1 MSIKS
6 DYTSEQVAL
15 ISSTEQSK
23 TRHSPSHLNIPSR
36 AFKSAWT
43 IAALLF
49 AFLTIY
55 PIFGGIVVTN
65 DDLKF
70 VRGEDAVGS
79 LSDIVRS
86 AWLHSKSFR
95 PLELLV
101 ASMCDAVTLECWFV
115 VPIQLLGLLTVAG
128 GIVAMCKRV
137 LHHSPI
143 AAPLILIWVFLS
155 PSTMSSLWQMD
166 TCSQTWSAALGLWC
180 AILTWDV
187 FIAVQRGEKIWKE
200 MLVLFVIAAL
210 GMNIKETFYGWICG
224 ITLGWTIASVVCWR
238 KDFRPSLRAALPLIP
253 IVIIPLIAVVLRYK
267 FGGLGAQTNLDGDI
281 TGRYQFSLGENLLI
295 NASVSMFGIFINGP
309 IHLFTDEA
317 ASLFLRAICP
327 LSGLAAGILLLSAIA
342 LRILHG
348 KSNQEIALSPILL
361 AVGVCICSLLA
372 TLALGTVS
380 DMYGFGA
387 NIGSGILLV
396 TSILILWDPIDGG
409 DQKMFRALVYCA
421 AVTLCLTGVYGIAS
435 RTYQFSMT
443 WQYTRTLNEMVLAH
457 IASLPPVAPDAQPV
471 IFYFTDSCCTGH
483 TFGQIMIPLNQSM
496 GTESVEVWLNRNY
509 PKQKILFVIGRPLV
523 IREGIDLVVDC
534 DTLPRRGDW

>member
-1 MSIKS
+1 M
-6 DYTSEQVAL
+6 AL
-15 ISSTEQSK
+15 NLSTEQS
-23 TRHSPSHLNIPSR
+23 TTHHAASHINTSSR

-55 PIFGGIVVTN
+55 PIFGYIVVTN

-70 VRGEDAVGS
+70 IRGEDAVGS

-101 ASMCDAVTLECWFV
+101 ASMCDAVTLECWVV
-115 VPIQLLGLLTVAG
+115 VPIQLLGLLTVSA
-128 GIVAMCKRV
+128 GIVSMSKRI
-137 LHHSPI
+137 LPHSPI

-187 FIAVQRGEKIWKE
+187 FIAAQRGEKIWKE

-224 ITLGWTIASVVCWR
+224 IALGWAIASVVCWR

-253 IVIIPLIAVVLRYK
+253 IVFIPLIAVVLRYK

-281 TGRYQFSLGENLLI
+281 TGRYQFSLGENLLS

-317 ASLFLRAICP
+317 ASLLLRALCP

-348 KSNQEIALSPILL
+348 KSKQEIALSPILL
-361 AVGVCICSLLA
+361 AAGVCICSLLA

-396 TSILILWDPIDGG
+396 TSVLLLWDPIDGG

-421 AVTLCLTGVYGIAS
+421 AATLCLTGVYGIAS

-483 TFGQIMIPLNQSM
+483 TFGQIMIPPNQSM
-496 GTESVEVWLNRNY
+496 GIESIMPWITRQY
-509 PKQKILFVIGRPLV
+509 PTQKILFVIGRPLV
-523 IREGIDLVVDC
+523 IRKGIDLVVDC
-534 DTLPRRGDW
+534 DTLPRREDW

>member
-1 MSIKS
+1 M
-6 DYTSEQVAL
+6 AL
-15 ISSTEQSK
+15 NSSTEQSK
-23 TRHSPSHLNIPSR
+23 TRHSPSHLNTKSQ
-36 AFKSAWT
+36 ALKSAWT

-49 AFLTIY
+49 VFLTLY
-55 PIFGGIVVTN
+55 PIYGGIVVTN

-79 LSDIVRS
+79 ISDIVTT

-95 PLELLV
+95 PLELFIG
-101 ASMCDAVTLECWFV
+101 SMCDAVTLECWVV
-115 VPIQLLGLLTVAG
+115 VPIQLLGLLTVSA
-128 GIVAMCKRV
+128 GIVSMSKRI
-137 LHHSPI
+137 LPHSPI

-187 FIAVQRGEKIWKE
+187 FIASQRGGNIWKE
-200 MLVLFVIAAL
+200 MLALFVIAAL

-224 ITLGWTIASVVCWR
+224 IALGWTIASVVFWR

-253 IVIIPLIAVVLRYK
+253 IVFIPLIAVALRYK

-317 ASLFLRAICP
+317 ASLLLRALCP

-348 KSNQEIALSPILL
+348 KSKQEIALSPILL
-361 AVGVCICSLLA
+361 AAGVCICSLLA

-396 TSILILWDPIDGG
+396 TSVLLLWDPIDGG

-421 AVTLCLTGVYGIAS
+421 AATLCLTGVYGIAS

-534 DTLPRRGDW
+534 DKLPRREDW

>member
-1 MSIKS
+1 M
-6 DYTSEQVAL
+6 AL
-15 ISSTEQSK
+15 NSSTEQSTTHK
-23 TRHSPSHLNIPSR
+23 STSHFNTSSR
-36 AFKSAWT
+36 ALQNAWIT
-43 IAALLF
+43 ASLLF
-49 AFLTIY
+49 VFITLY
-55 PIFGGIVVTN
+55 PIFGGIIVTN

-79 LSDIVRS
+79 LFGIVRS

-95 PLELLV
+95 PLELIV
-101 ASMCDAVTLECWFV
+101 ASMCDATTLQCWIV
-115 VPIQLLGLLTVAG
+115 VPIQLLGLLTVAA

-137 LHHSPI
+137 LPHSPI
-143 AAPLILIWVFLS
+143 AAPLIVIWVFLS

-253 IVIIPLIAVVLRYK
+253 IVLIPLIAVALRYK
-267 FGGLGAQTNLDGDI
+267 LGGLGAQTNLNGDI

-317 ASLFLRAICP
+317 ASLLLRALCP

-342 LRILHG
+342 LRILHR
-348 KSNQEIALSPILL
+348 KSKQEIALSPILL
-361 AVGVCICSLLA
+361 AAGVCICSLLA

-396 TSILILWDPIDGG
+396 TSVLILWDPIDGG
-409 DQKMFRALVYCA
+409 EQKMFRALVYCA
-421 AVTLCLTGVYGIAS
+421 AATLCLTGVYGIAS
-435 RTYQFSMT
+435 RTYQFYMT
-443 WQYTRTLNEMVLAH
+443 WQYTRLLNQNVLTHITSLPH
-457 IASLPPVAPDAQPV
+457 IAHEAQPV
-471 IFYFTDSCCTGH
+471 INYFTDSCCTGH
-483 TFGQIMIPLNQSM
+483 TYGQTMIPPNQTM
-496 GTESVEVWLNRNY
+496 GIESIMPWITRQY

-534 DTLPRRGDW
+534 DTLPRREDW

>member
-1 MSIKS
+1 M
-6 DYTSEQVAL
+6 
-15 ISSTEQSK
+15 
-23 TRHSPSHLNIPSR
+23 
-36 AFKSAWT
+36 KSAWA

-101 ASMCDAVTLECWFV
+101 ASMCDALTLECWIV
-115 VPIQLLGLLTVAG
+115 VPIQLLGLLTVAA

-137 LHHSPI
+137 LPHSPI

-166 TCSQTWSAALGLWC
+166 TCSQTWSSALGLWC

-187 FIAVQRGEKIWKE
+187 FVAAQRGGKIGKQI
-200 MLVLFVIAAL
+200 LILFVIAAL

-224 ITLGWTIASVVCWR
+224 IAIGWAIASVVCWC
-238 KDFRPSLRAALPLIP
+238 KDFRVSLRSALPLIP
-253 IVIIPLIAVVLRYK
+253 IAIIPLIFVALRYK
-267 FGGLGAQTNLDGDI
+267 FGGLGEQTNLDGDL

-317 ASLFLRAICP
+317 ASLLLRALCP
-327 LSGLAAGILLLSAIA
+327 LSGLAAGILLLSAVA
-342 LRILHG
+342 LRILHR
-348 KSNQEIALSPILL
+348 KSKQEISLGPILL
-361 AVGVCICSLLA
+361 AAGVCICGLVA

-396 TSILILWDPIDGG
+396 TSVLILWNPSDESDP
-409 DQKMFRALVYCA
+409 KMFRALVCCA
-421 AVTLCLTGVYGIAS
+421 VATLCLTGIYGIAS

-483 TFGQIMIPLNQSM
+483 TFGQIMIPLNQSL
-496 GTESVEVWLNRNY
+496 GTDSVEAWLNRQF
-509 PKQKILFVIGRPLV
+509 PKQKIIFLIGRPVV

-534 DTLPRRGDW
+534 DRLPKREDW

>member
-1 MSIKS
+1 M
-6 DYTSEQVAL
+6 AL
-15 ISSTEQSK
+15 NLSTEQSTTHK
-23 TRHSPSHLNIPSR
+23 STSHFNTSSR
-36 AFKSAWT
+36 ALQSAWIT
-43 IAALLF
+43 ASLLF
-49 AFLTIY
+49 VFITLY
-55 PIFGGIVVTN
+55 PIFGGIIVTN

-95 PLELLV
+95 PLELIV
-101 ASMCDAVTLECWFV
+101 ASMCDATTLQCWIV
-115 VPIQLLGLLTVAG
+115 VPIQLLGLLTVAA
-128 GIVAMCKRV
+128 GILSMSKRI
-137 LHHSPI
+137 LPHSPI
-143 AAPLILIWVFLS
+143 APPLILIWVFLS

-187 FIAVQRGEKIWKE
+187 FIASQRGGNIWKE
-200 MLVLFVIAAL
+200 MLALFVIAAL

-224 ITLGWTIASVVCWR
+224 IALGWTIASVVCWR

-253 IVIIPLIAVVLRYK
+253 IVFIPLIAVALRYK

-309 IHLFTDEA
+309 LHLFTDEA
-317 ASLFLRAICP
+317 ASLLLRAMCP

-348 KSNQEIALSPILL
+348 KSKQEIALGPIFL
-361 AVGVCICSLLA
+361 AAGVCICSLLA

-396 TSILILWDPIDGG
+396 TSVLLLWDPIDGG

-421 AVTLCLTGVYGIAS
+421 AATLCLTGVYGIAS

-534 DTLPRRGDW
+534 DKLPKREDW